1 MSDIMTPISFD
12 KLVNWILEEHKKYGT
27 VFGEKHAYVAD
38 RKYNRSIFGRSL
50 ETPIGPAAGTEYTAY
65 TKYCGS
71 ILYRKPFL

>member
-38 RKYNRSIFGRSL
+38 RKYNVLFSVVLWKHRSDRQRDRTHS
-50 ETPIGPAAGTEYTAY
+50 
-65 TKYCGS
+65 
-71 ILYRKPFL
+71 